1 MRRWYELTDPLVQ
14 DGAPDGQERYFI
26 FQTLVGVWP
35 IAPERL
41 EGYVEKDGDLYRLTA
56 KGEKHLLDRGVGL
69 NA

>member
-1 MRRWYELTDPLVQ
+1 MLTDAQIAILREIDNSVAFAGDDGGAVDHLV
-14 DGAPDGQERYFI
+14 
-26 FQTLVGVWP
+26 V
-35 IAPERL
+35 